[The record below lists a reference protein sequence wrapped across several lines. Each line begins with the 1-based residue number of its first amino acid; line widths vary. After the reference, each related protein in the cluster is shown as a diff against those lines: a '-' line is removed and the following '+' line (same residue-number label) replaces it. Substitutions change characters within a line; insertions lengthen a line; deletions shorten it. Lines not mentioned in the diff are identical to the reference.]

1 MRKKN
6 VPKSSNDVTDSNDP
20 SNSED
25 EVPSNSDSTGQS
37 SESEEDIRVTRK
49 RPVAAKKASDED
61 EDYEEP

>member
-25 EVPSNSDSTGQS
+25 EIPSNSDSPGQS